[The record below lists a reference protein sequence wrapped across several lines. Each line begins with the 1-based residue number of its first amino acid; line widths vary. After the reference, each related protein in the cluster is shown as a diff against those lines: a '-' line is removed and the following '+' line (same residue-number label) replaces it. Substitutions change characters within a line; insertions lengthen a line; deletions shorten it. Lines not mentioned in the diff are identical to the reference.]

1 MAGAA
6 QRAVPFPT
14 TQADREAAKK
24 LHLKSRADGSDIP
37 YFIKPDGSVHYLDNK
52 GGGKLG
58 FNDLGTKLANEAARQ
73 AKKRSSMP
81 TLEMYID
88 VFGADTGKELFEQER
103 QKLKNIYKYT
113 DSSQFDVDHINSS
126 ADGGVHH
133 SRNLRMQNAS
143 RNRSE
148 GARGL
153 SPEVK
158 TGMNLVDDP
167 KTQIAMQGPDLTAKQ
182 RQIYIDSD
190 GGSVSR
196 LTSKGGTISFKGN
209 AMRNLALLGLVAGVA
224 HAGDAFAAG
233 DNQEGVARLAET
245 AVGEV
250 PVVGDVIQSE
260 PTAGADMSYPAR
272 ASQMQAEADAAE
284 KRASDAVAAGP
295 SRQLCFKGGNVCFK
309 APELGLSEWLTGR
322 YGRQKERAAL
332 NGSESTYK
340 PTEIPIR

>member
-14 TQADREAAKK
+14 TQAERQAAKE
-24 LHLKSRADGSDIP
+24 LHLKARADGSDIP
-37 YFIKPDGSVHYLDNK
+37 YFIKTDGSVHYLDNK
-52 GGGKLG
+52 GGGKFG

-88 VFGADTGKELFEQER
+88 VFGSDTGPQLFEQER
-103 QKLKNIYKYT
+103 QKLKNIYKFT
-113 DSSQFDVDHINSS
+113 DSSKFDVDHINSS

-153 SPEVK
+153 TPEVK
-158 TGMNLVDDP
+158 TGLNLVDDP
-167 KTQIAMQGPDLTAKQ
+167 RTQIAMQGPDLTAKQ
-182 RQIYIDSD
+182 RQTYIDSD

-196 LTSKGGTISFKGN
+196 LTSKGGTISFKGS
-209 AMRNLALLGLVAGVA
+209 AMRNLAMLGVAGGIIG
-224 HAGDAFAAG
+224 AGEAFAAG
-233 DNQEGVARLAET
+233 DTQEGVARLAET

-272 ASQMQAEADAAE
+272 AAQMKAEADAAE

-295 SRQLCFKGGNVCFK
+295 SREFCLKGGNLCFK

-322 YGRQKERAAL
+322 YGRQEERAAL
-332 NGSESTYK
+332 NGSKSS
-340 PTEIPIR
+340 